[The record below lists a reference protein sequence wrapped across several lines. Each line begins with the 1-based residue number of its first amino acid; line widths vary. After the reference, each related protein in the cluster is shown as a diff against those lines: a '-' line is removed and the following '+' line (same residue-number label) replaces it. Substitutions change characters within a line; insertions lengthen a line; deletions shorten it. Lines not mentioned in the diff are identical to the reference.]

1 MMRNDLIVLIIALCF
16 TFSFISSNELAAQSS
31 GYWSTNLNEESSML
45 AGAVVGGGAGVGAI
59 YYNPAWITENQI
71 SKFSF
76 NASLVSL
83 QFYKLTN
90 ALGEG
95 IDLQTSKF
103 NVQPRFLSYLLKPKN
118 MKDLS
123 FQVVILNKTRNE
135 VELTHVQ
142 DMNLDILQF
151 LPGTERYYANFKY
164 RKRYNEDWVGI
175 GTSYELR
182 PGFSAGISMFGI
194 AKTLKYNHSIDL
206 HAFPLSDTI
215 FSGSDTIPFYTASN
229 TSSEYIRYN
238 NYRLLWKIGFGF
250 KSGNISMGLNISTP
264 SINIY
269 SDGKVISRMNNQ
281 ENIMNPSGSGFIQNY
296 LIADEQIKDDVIINH
311 KDPLAIAFGL
321 NYNSPNKKRSYYF
334 SMEYFSKLEPYTIID
349 TKLNPNI
356 TTGSIYNEL
365 VNKKWLSYNN
375 SARHVVNFAIGMES
389 EISKDVLIM
398 GGFKTDFS
406 AKKQDSFTTGENVE
420 NQIRTINADYYHVT
434 GGGLLN
440 LKGHR
445 IFAGLQYSIAFDRNN
460 LQIINV
466 SHPVEYNLIENAAL
480 QGTRQ
485 SNMDFSYH
493 ALSLFFGA
501 TFNLGQGKTNSQS
514 R

>member
-1 MMRNDLIVLIIALCF
+1 MRKNLILLFPVLCF

-31 GYWSTNLNEESSML
+31 RYWSTNLNEESSML

-76 NASLVSL
+76 NANLVSL

-90 ALGEG
+90 ALGED
-95 IDLQTSKF
+95 IDLQTTKF
-103 NVQPRFLSYLLKPKN
+103 NIQPRFLSFLLKPKN

-135 VELTHVQ
+135 IELTHVQ

-175 GTSYELR
+175 GTSYEIK
-182 PGFSAGISMFGI
+182 PGFSIGISMFGI

-206 HAFPLSDTI
+206 YAFPLSDTI
-215 FSGSDTIPFYTASN
+215 FPGTDTIPFYIASN
-229 TSSEYIRYN
+229 SGSEYIRYN
-238 NYRLLWKIGFGF
+238 NYRILWKIGFGF

-281 ENIMNPSGSGFIQNY
+281 ENIMDPSGSGFLQNY
-296 LIADEQIKDDVIINH
+296 LIADEQVKDEVNINH
-311 KDPLAIAFGL
+311 KDPLSIAFGL
-321 NYNSPNKKRSYYF
+321 NYNAPNKKRSYF
-334 SMEYFSKLEPYTIID
+334 FTAEYFFELDKYTIID
-349 TKLNPNI
+349 TKINPNI

-365 VNKKWLSYNN
+365 VNKRWLSYTN
-375 SARHVVNFAIGMES
+375 SARHVINFAIGIES
-389 EISKDVLIM
+389 EISEEVLIM
-398 GGFKTDFS
+398 AGFKTDFS
-406 AKKQDSFTTGENVE
+406 TKIQDSFTSGKNFE
-420 NQIRTINADYYHVT
+420 NQIKTINADYYHVT

-440 LKGHR
+440 VKGHR

-460 LQIINV
+460 VQIINI
-466 SHPVEYNLIENAAL
+466 SHPVEYNLIENASL

-485 SNMDFSYH
+485 NNMDFSYH

-501 TFNLGQGKTNSQS
+501 TFYLGQGKINSQS